1 MRRYFFRAS
10 DTNCTV
16 YCGGLIDTDE
26 NTIRREF
33 NSFSRIME
41 IRYFKDKGY
50 AFIRYNNKVR
60 IYCQKTS
67 ETNQITKME
76 PEVHFY

>member
-1 MRRYFFRAS
+1 MIDQECVVLFFRAS

-33 NSFSRIME
+33 NSFGRIME

-60 IYCQKTS
+60 FI
-67 ETNQITKME
+67 ID
-76 PEVHFY
+76 